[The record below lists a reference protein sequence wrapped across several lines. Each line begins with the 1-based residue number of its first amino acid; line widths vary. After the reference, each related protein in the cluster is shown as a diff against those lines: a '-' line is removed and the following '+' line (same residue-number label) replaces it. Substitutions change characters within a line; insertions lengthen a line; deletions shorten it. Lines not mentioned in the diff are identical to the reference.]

1 MNSVLLKKIYCDC
14 CYEELNAFKPGN
26 HSIYSRIP
34 EMDDT
39 KFKYAAILSSK
50 YMTDKSL
57 GLGEAIYGAVKTCQ
71 TKINSNYNLGIV
83 MLCTPILKVLEK
95 KFENFRDSLMNLL
108 NNASNNDKK
117 LILNS
122 IQIAEPAGVKNYK
135 GKGNIFEKNNFS
147 LLEVMKIGSAHDR
160 ISNCYYQNYREVLDF
175 GLPLLIFLKGKI
187 SRRKAIEILYLNF
200 LCNDLDS
207 HILRKFGVNKAKIVK
222 YKAIMLKRKIHIFK
236 DNYKLFKELDSYL
249 KISHINPGTCADL
262 TVTTLL
268 IDKIRDIFKFPI

>member
-1 MNSVLLKKIYCDC
+1 MKSLLLKKIYCDC
-14 CYEELNAFKPGN
+14 CYEELKAFKPGN
-26 HSIYSRIP
+26 HSIFSRIP

-39 KFKYAAILSSK
+39 KFKYVAMVSSN
-50 YMTDKSL
+50 YLTDKSL
-57 GLGEAIYGAVKTCQ
+57 SLGEAIHGAVKTCQ
-71 TKINSNYNLGIV
+71 TKVNSNYNLGIV
-83 MLCTPILKVLEK
+83 MLCAPILKVLEK
-95 KFENFRDSLMNLL
+95 KFDNFRASLMNLL
-108 NNASNNDKK
+108 NNVSNNDKK

-122 IQIAEPAGVKNYK
+122 IQIAKPAGLTNYK
-135 GKGNIFEKNNFS
+135 GKGNIFETNSLS
-147 LLEVMKIGSAHDR
+147 LLEIMKIGSTHDR
-160 ISNCYYQNYREVLDF
+160 ISNCYYQNYQEIIDF

-222 YKAIMLKRKIHIFK
+222 YRATMLKRKIHIYK
-236 DNYKLFKELDSYL
+236 DNYKLFKEFDAYL

-268 IDKIRDIFKFPI
+268 IDKIRDIFKFPL